1 MKKTLLVLLLALGVS
16 AAASAGQTQK
26 KFVLGNTDIV
36 SVKSA
41 YTGQTHE
48 LIIVYPDSY
57 WSNPDKKYP
66 VLYFTDAYWD
76 TPLLASA
83 YGNLVYDKMTPEFI
97 MVGLSYP
104 DGTDVGSARV
114 RDFTYTSMWT
124 APGSGKGDQFLNFLE
139 KEVAPL
145 IESKYHGDKDN
156 RTLAGASLG
165 GLFTLGAA
173 MKTPDFFTGYI
184 ALSPTVVWDSGAV
197 FKLEDALARQHRS
210 LKARVFISVG
220 SLEPGQY
227 RESIEQ
233 FEKQLA
239 THQYKGLQLQSV
251 TIQGMSHGTSKLE
264 GYLRGLKWVWENR
277 Q

>member
-1 MKKTLLVLLLALGVS
+1 VKHLLLTLLLALGV
-16 AAASAGQTQK
+16 AASACAGDTQR

-36 SVKSA
+36 SMKSA
-41 YTGQTHE
+41 HTGQTHE

-57 WSNPDKKYP
+57 WSHPDKKYP

-83 YGNLVYDKMTPEFI
+83 YGNLNFDKMTPEFI

-104 DGTDVGSARV
+104 DGTDYGSARV
-114 RDFTYTSMWT
+114 RDLTYTSMLMV
-124 APGSGKGDQFLNFLE
+124 PGSGKGNQFLDFLE
-139 KEVAPL
+139 KEVVPL
-145 IESKYHGDKDN
+145 IESKYHGDKHN

-184 ALSPTVVWDSGAV
+184 ALSPAVFWDGGAV
-197 FKLEDALARQHRS
+197 FKLEDALARQNRP
-210 LKARVFISVG
+210 LKARMFIAVG
-220 SLEPGQY
+220 SLEPAPI
-227 RESIEQ
+227 RSLTEQ

-239 THQYKGLQLQSV
+239 AHQYKGLQLQGY
-251 TIQGMSHGTSKLE
+251 TIEGMGHGTSKAE
-264 GYLRGLKWVWENR
+264 GYMRGLKWVWENR
-277 Q
+277 

>member
-1 MKKTLLVLLLALGVS
+1 VKKILLVLLMALGV
-16 AAASAGQTQK
+16 AATASAEQTQK

-48 LIIVYPDSY
+48 LIIVFPDSY
-57 WSNPDKKYP
+57 WSNPNKKYP
-66 VLYFTDAYWD
+66 VLYFTDGYWD
-76 TPLLASA
+76 TPLLAAA
-83 YGNLVYDKMTPEFI
+83 YGNLLYDKMAPEFI

-104 DGTDVGSARV
+104 DGTNYGSARV
-114 RDFTYTSMWT
+114 RDYTYTAMWM

-184 ALSPTVVWDSGAV
+184 ALSPAVIWDGGAV
-197 FKLEDALARQHRS
+197 FKLEDALAKQS
-210 LKARVFISVG
+210 AQLKARMFISVG
-220 SLEPGQY
+220 SLESSQFRG
-227 RESIEQ
+227 SIEQ
-233 FEKQLA
+233 FEQQLA
-239 THQYKGLQLQSV
+239 SHQYKGLQLQSV
-251 TIQGMSHGTSKLE
+251 TVEGMGHGTSKLE
-264 GYLRGLKWVWENR
+264 GYLRGLKWVWQNR
-277 Q
+277 

>member
-1 MKKTLLVLLLALGVS
+1 MKKTLLVLLLSLGLSSVALAEPTS
-16 AAASAGQTQK
+16 K
-26 KFVLGNTDIV
+26 KFVFGNTEIV

-41 YTGQTHE
+41 HTGQAHE

-57 WSNPDKKYP
+57 SKYPNKKYP
-66 VLYFTDAYWD
+66 VLYYLDAYWD
-76 TPLLASA
+76 TPLLAGA
-83 YGNLVYDKMTPEFI
+83 YGNLVYDKMAPEFI

-104 DGTDVGSARV
+104 DGTDYGSARV
-114 RDFTYTSMWT
+114 RDYTYTSMLMV
-124 APGSGKGDQFLNFLE
+124 PGSGKGDQFLNFLE

-184 ALSPTVVWDSGAV
+184 ALSPAVFWDGGAV
-197 FKLEDALARQHRS
+197 FKLEEALAKQHPQ
-210 LKARVFISVG
+210 LKARMFIAVG
-220 SLEPGQY
+220 SLEPAQFRG
-227 RESIEQ
+227 SIEQ

-239 THQYKGLQLQSV
+239 SHQYKDLQLQTH
-251 TIQGMSHGTSKLE
+251 TIEGMGHGTSKAE
-264 GYLRGLKWVWENR
+264 GYMRGLKWVWQNR
-277 Q
+277 

>member
-1 MKKTLLVLLLALGVS
+1 MKHLLLTLLLALGV
-16 AAASAGQTQK
+16 AASACAGDTQR

-36 SVKSA
+36 SMKSA
-41 YTGQTHE
+41 HTGQTHE

-57 WSNPDKKYP
+57 WSHPDKKYP

-83 YGNLVYDKMTPEFI
+83 YGNLNFDKMTPEFI

-104 DGTDVGSARV
+104 DGTDYGSARV
-114 RDFTYTSMWT
+114 RDLTYTSMLMV
-124 APGSGKGDQFLNFLE
+124 PGSGKGDQFLDFLE
-139 KEVAPL
+139 KEVVPL

-184 ALSPTVVWDSGAV
+184 ALSPAVFWDGGAV
-197 FKLEDALARQHRS
+197 FKLEDALARQNRP
-210 LKARVFISVG
+210 LKARMFIAVG
-220 SLEPGQY
+220 SLEPAPI
-227 RESIEQ
+227 RSLTEQ

-239 THQYKGLQLQSV
+239 SHQYKGLQLQGY
-251 TIQGMSHGTSKLE
+251 TIEGMGHGTSKAE

-277 Q
+277 

>member
-1 MKKTLLVLLLALGVS
+1 MKNTLLILLLALGVS
-16 AAASAGQTQK
+16 ATVSAEQTSK
-26 KFVLGNTDIV
+26 KFVFGNTDIV

-41 YTGQTHE
+41 HTGQTHE

-57 WSNPDKKYP
+57 WKNPNKKYP
-66 VLYFTDAYWD
+66 VLYFTDGYWD
-76 TPLLASA
+76 TPLLAGA
-83 YGNLVYDKMTPEFI
+83 YGNLVYDKMAPEFI

-104 DGTDVGSARV
+104 DGTDYGSARV
-114 RDFTYTSMWT
+114 RDYTYTSMSM
-124 APGSGKGDQFLNFLE
+124 APGSGKGDQFLDFLE

-184 ALSPTVVWDSGAV
+184 ALSPAVFWDGGAV
-197 FKLEDALARQHRS
+197 FKLEEALARQHPQ
-210 LKARVFISVG
+210 LKARMFIAVG
-220 SLEPGQY
+220 SLEPAQFRG
-227 RESIEQ
+227 SIEQ

-239 THQYKGLQLQSV
+239 SHPYKDLQLQTY
-251 TIQGMSHGTSKLE
+251 TIEGMGHGTSKAE
-264 GYLRGLKWVWENR
+264 GYMRGLKWIWQTR
-277 Q
+277 

>member
-1 MKKTLLVLLLALGVS
+1 VKKLLPVLFLSLGLS
-16 AAASAGQTQK
+16 AAAHAEQTPK
-26 KFVLGNTDIV
+26 KFVFGNTEIV
-36 SVKSA
+36 SVKST

-48 LIIVYPDSY
+48 LIIAYPNSY
-57 WSNPDKKYP
+57 WNNPDKKYP
-66 VLYFTDAYWD
+66 VVYFTDGYWD
-76 TPLLASA
+76 TPLLVSA
-83 YGNLVYDKMTPEFI
+83 YSNLAYDKMAPDFI

-104 DGTDVGSARV
+104 DGTDYGSARV
-114 RDFTYTSMWT
+114 RDFTYTSMFM

-184 ALSPTVVWDSGAV
+184 ALSPAVIWDGGAV
-197 FKLEDALARQHRS
+197 FKLEDALARQDRP
-210 LKARVFISVG
+210 LKARMFISVG
-220 SLEPGQY
+220 SLEPARY
-227 RESIEQ
+227 REPIEQ

-239 THQYKGLQLQSV
+239 AHQYKGLQLQSY
-251 TIQGMSHGTSKLE
+251 TIQGMAHGTSKAE
-264 GYLRGLKWVWENR
+264 GYLRGLKWIWENR
-277 Q
+277 

>member
-1 MKKTLLVLLLALGVS
+1 MKKILIVLLLALGVS
-16 AAASAGQTQK
+16 ATACAEQTQK

-48 LIIVYPDSY
+48 LIVVYPDSY
-57 WSNPDKKYP
+57 SKNPDKKYP
-66 VLYFTDAYWD
+66 VLYFTDGYWD
-76 TPLLASA
+76 TPLLAAA
-83 YGNLVYDKMTPEFI
+83 YGNLLYDKMAPEFI

-104 DGTDVGSARV
+104 DGTDYGSARV
-114 RDFTYTSMWT
+114 RDYTYTSMPM

-184 ALSPTVVWDSGAV
+184 ALSPAVIWDGGAV
-197 FKLEDALARQHRS
+197 FKLEDALAKHSPR
-210 LKARVFISVG
+210 LKARMFISVG
-220 SLEPGQY
+220 SLEPAQFRG
-227 RESIEQ
+227 SIEQ
-233 FEKQLA
+233 FEQQL
-239 THQYKGLQLQSV
+239 TSHQYKGLQLQSV
-251 TIQGMSHGTSKLE
+251 AVQGMGHGTSKLE
-264 GYLRGLKWVWENR
+264 GYLRGLKWVWESR
-277 Q
+277 

>member
-1 MKKTLLVLLLALGVS
+1 VKKILLVLLLSLGVS
-16 AAASAGQTQK
+16 ASTFAGETQK
-26 KFVLGNTDIV
+26 KFVFGNTDIV

-48 LIIVYPDSY
+48 LIIMYPDSY
-57 WSNPDKKYP
+57 WKNPDKKYP
-66 VLYFTDAYWD
+66 VLYFTDGYWD
-76 TPLLASA
+76 TPLLAGA
-83 YGNLVYDKMTPEFI
+83 YGNLVYDKMAPEFI

-104 DGTDVGSARV
+104 DGTDYGSARV
-114 RDFTYTSMWT
+114 RDYTYTSMWM

-184 ALSPTVVWDSGAV
+184 ALSPAVFWDGGAV
-197 FKLEDALARQHRS
+197 FKLEEALAKQRPQ
-210 LKARVFISVG
+210 LKARMFIAVG
-220 SLEPGQY
+220 SLEPAQFRG
-227 RESIEQ
+227 SIEQ

-239 THQYKGLQLQSV
+239 SHQYKDLQLQSY
-251 TIQGMSHGTSKLE
+251 TIEGMGHGTSKAE
-264 GYLRGLKWVWENR
+264 GYMRGLKWVWQNR
-277 Q
+277 

>member
-1 MKKTLLVLLLALGVS
+1 MKKTLLVLLLSLGLSS
-16 AAASAGQTQK
+16 AALAEQTSK
-26 KFVLGNTDIV
+26 KFVFGNTDIV

-41 YTGQTHE
+41 HTGQTHE

-57 WSNPDKKYP
+57 WKNPNKKYP
-66 VLYFTDAYWD
+66 VVYFTDGYWD
-76 TPLLASA
+76 TPLLAGA
-83 YGNLVYDKMTPEFI
+83 YGNLVYDKMAPEFI

-104 DGTDVGSARV
+104 DGTDYGSARV
-114 RDFTYTSMWT
+114 RDYTYTSMSMV
-124 APGSGKGDQFLNFLE
+124 PGSGKGDQFLDFLE

-184 ALSPTVVWDSGAV
+184 ALSPAVIWDGGAV
-197 FKLEDALARQHRS
+197 FKLEDALAKQNRP
-210 LKARVFISVG
+210 LNARVFISVG
-220 SLEPGQY
+220 SLESAPF
-227 RESIEQ
+227 RDSIDQ
-233 FEKQLA
+233 FGKQLA
-239 THQYKGLQLQSV
+239 AHQYKGLQLQTY
-251 TIQGMSHGTSKLE
+251 TIQGMGHGTSKVE

-277 Q
+277 

>member
-16 AAASAGQTQK
+16 TTAFAGQPQK

-57 WSNPDKKYP
+57 WSNPNKKYP
-66 VLYFTDAYWD
+66 VLYFTDGYWD
-76 TPLLASA
+76 TTLLAGA

-104 DGTDVGSARV
+104 DGTDYGSARV
-114 RDFTYTSMWT
+114 RDYTYTSMWM
-124 APGSGKGDQFLNFLE
+124 APGSGKGDQFLDFLE

-145 IESKYHGDKDN
+145 IESTYHGDKDN

-184 ALSPTVVWDSGAV
+184 ALSPTVIWDGGAV
-197 FKLEDALARQHRS
+197 LKLEDALAKQNRP
-210 LKARVFISVG
+210 LKARMFISVG
-220 SLEPGQY
+220 SLEPGSY

-239 THQYKGLQLQSV
+239 AHRYKGLQLQSV
-251 TIQGMSHGTSKLE
+251 TIQGMSHGTSKAE
-264 GYLRGLKWVWENR
+264 GYLRGLKWVWQDR
-277 Q
+277 

>member
-1 MKKTLLVLLLALGVS
+1 VKKILLVLLMALGV
-16 AAASAGQTQK
+16 ATTASAEQTQK

-48 LIIVYPDSY
+48 LIIVFPDSY
-57 WSNPDKKYP
+57 WSNPNKKYP
-66 VLYFTDAYWD
+66 VLYFTDGYWD
-76 TPLLASA
+76 TPLLAAA
-83 YGNLVYDKMTPEFI
+83 YGNLLYDKMAPEFI

-104 DGTDVGSARV
+104 DGTNYGSARV
-114 RDFTYTSMWT
+114 RDYTYTAMWM

-184 ALSPTVVWDSGAV
+184 ALSPAVIWDGGAV
-197 FKLEDALARQHRS
+197 FKLEDALAKQS
-210 LKARVFISVG
+210 AQLKARMFISVG
-220 SLEPGQY
+220 SLESAQFRG
-227 RESIEQ
+227 SIEQ
-233 FEKQLA
+233 FEQQLA
-239 THQYKGLQLQSV
+239 SHQYKGLQLQSV
-251 TIQGMSHGTSKLE
+251 TVEGMGHGTSKLE
-264 GYLRGLKWVWENR
+264 GYLRGLKWVWQNR
-277 Q
+277 

>member
-1 MKKTLLVLLLALGVS
+1 VKKILLVLLLALGVS
-16 AAASAGQTQK
+16 ATASAEQTQK
-26 KFVLGNTDIV
+26 KFVFGNSDIV
-36 SVKSA
+36 SLKSA

-57 WSNPDKKYP
+57 RSNPNKKYP
-66 VLYFTDAYWD
+66 VLYFTDGYWD
-76 TPLLASA
+76 TPVLAGA

-104 DGTDVGSARV
+104 DGTDYGSARV
-114 RDFTYTSMWT
+114 RDYTYTSMGM

-145 IESKYHGDKDN
+145 IESKYQGDKDN

-184 ALSPTVVWDSGAV
+184 ALSPAVIWDGGAV
-197 FKLEDALARQHRS
+197 FKLEDALAKQS
-210 LKARVFISVG
+210 PQLKARMFISVG
-220 SLEPGQY
+220 SLEPAQFRG
-227 RESIEQ
+227 SIEQ

-239 THQYKGLQLQSV
+239 SHQYKGLQLQSV
-251 TIQGMSHGTSKLE
+251 TIEGMGHGTSKLE

-277 Q
+277 

>member
-1 MKKTLLVLLLALGVS
+1 VKKTLLVLLLSLGLSSVALAEPTS
-16 AAASAGQTQK
+16 K
-26 KFVLGNTDIV
+26 KFVFGNTEIV

-41 YTGQTHE
+41 HTGQAHE

-57 WSNPDKKYP
+57 SKYPNKKYP
-66 VLYFTDAYWD
+66 VLYYLDAYWD
-76 TPLLASA
+76 TPLLAGA
-83 YGNLVYDKMTPEFI
+83 YGNLVYDKMAPEFI

-104 DGTDVGSARV
+104 DGTDYGSARV
-114 RDFTYTSMWT
+114 RDYTYTSMLMV
-124 APGSGKGDQFLNFLE
+124 PGSGKGDQFLNFLE

-184 ALSPTVVWDSGAV
+184 ALSPAVFWDGGAV
-197 FKLEDALARQHRS
+197 FKLEEALAKQHPQ
-210 LKARVFISVG
+210 LKARMFIAVG
-220 SLEPGQY
+220 SLEPAQFRG
-227 RESIEQ
+227 SIEQ

-239 THQYKGLQLQSV
+239 SHQYKDLQLQTH
-251 TIQGMSHGTSKLE
+251 TIEGMGHGTSKAE
-264 GYLRGLKWVWENR
+264 GYMRGLKWVWQGR
-277 Q
+277 

>member
-1 MKKTLLVLLLALGVS
+1 VKNLLLILLLALGVS
-16 AAASAGQTQK
+16 ASACAGETQK
-26 KFVLGNTDIV
+26 KFVLGNTDVV

-41 YTGQTHE
+41 HTGQTHE

-57 WSNPDKKYP
+57 WSHPDKKYP

-83 YGNLVYDKMTPEFI
+83 YGNLNFDKMTPEFI

-104 DGTDVGSARV
+104 DGTDYGSARV
-114 RDFTYTSMWT
+114 RDLTYTSM
-124 APGSGKGDQFLNFLE
+124 AMVPGSGKGDQFLDFLE
-139 KEVAPL
+139 KEVVPL

-184 ALSPTVVWDSGAV
+184 ALSPAVFWDGGAV
-197 FKLEDALARQHRS
+197 FKLEDALAKQNRP
-210 LKARVFISVG
+210 LKARMFIAVG
-220 SLEPGQY
+220 SLEPAPFRGL
-227 RESIEQ
+227 IEQ

-239 THQYKGLQLQSV
+239 AHPYKGLQLQSY
-251 TIQGMSHGTSKLE
+251 TIEGMGHGTSKAE
-264 GYLRGLKWVWENR
+264 GYMRGLKWVWQAR
-277 Q
+277 

>member
-1 MKKTLLVLLLALGVS
+1 VKKILLVLLLALGVS
-16 AAASAGQTQK
+16 ATASAEQTQK
-26 KFVLGNTDIV
+26 KFVFGNSDIV
-36 SVKSA
+36 SLKSA

-57 WSNPDKKYP
+57 RSNPNKKYP
-66 VLYFTDAYWD
+66 VLYFTDGYWD
-76 TPLLASA
+76 TPVLAGA

-104 DGTDVGSARV
+104 DGTDYGSARV
-114 RDFTYTSMWT
+114 RDYTYTSMWM

-145 IESKYHGDKDN
+145 IESKYQGDKDN

-184 ALSPTVVWDSGAV
+184 ALSPAVIWDGGAV
-197 FKLEDALARQHRS
+197 FKLEDALAKQS
-210 LKARVFISVG
+210 PQLKARMFISVG
-220 SLEPGQY
+220 SLEPAQFRG
-227 RESIEQ
+227 SIEQ

-239 THQYKGLQLQSV
+239 SHQYKGLQLQSV
-251 TIQGMSHGTSKLE
+251 TIEGMGHGTSKLE

-277 Q
+277 

>member
-1 MKKTLLVLLLALGVS
+1 VKKLLLFLLLSLGASS
-16 AAASAGQTQK
+16 AALAEQTQK

-57 WSNPDKKYP
+57 WSNPNKKYP
-66 VLYFTDAYWD
+66 VLYFTDGYWD
-76 TPLLASA
+76 TTLLAGA

-104 DGTDVGSARV
+104 DGTDYGSASV
-114 RDFTYTSMWT
+114 RDYTYTSMWM

-184 ALSPTVVWDSGAV
+184 ALSPTVIWDGGAV
-197 FKLEDALARQHRS
+197 FKLEDALARQNRP

-220 SLEPGQY
+220 SLEPGPY
-227 RESIEQ
+227 RESIER

-239 THQYKGLQLQSV
+239 AHQYKGLQLQSV
-251 TIQGMSHGTSKLE
+251 TIQGMGHGTSKAE

-277 Q
+277 

>member
-1 MKKTLLVLLLALGVS
+1 VKKILLVLLMALGV
-16 AAASAGQTQK
+16 AATASAEQTQK

-48 LIIVYPDSY
+48 LIIVFPDSY
-57 WSNPDKKYP
+57 WSNPNKKYP
-66 VLYFTDAYWD
+66 VLYFTDGYWD
-76 TPLLASA
+76 TPLLAAA
-83 YGNLVYDKMTPEFI
+83 YGNLLYDKMAPEFI

-104 DGTDVGSARV
+104 DGTDYGSARV
-114 RDFTYTSMWT
+114 RDYTYTSMWM

-184 ALSPTVVWDSGAV
+184 ALSPAVIWDGGAV
-197 FKLEDALARQHRS
+197 FKLEDALAKQS
-210 LKARVFISVG
+210 AQLKARMFISVG
-220 SLEPGQY
+220 SLESAQFRG
-227 RESIEQ
+227 SIEH
-233 FEKQLA
+233 FEQQLA
-239 THQYKGLQLQSV
+239 SHQYKGLQLQSV
-251 TIQGMSHGTSKLE
+251 TVEGMGHGTSKLE
-264 GYLRGLKWVWENR
+264 GYLRGLKWVWQNR
-277 Q
+277 